1 MSETTILAIV
11 TVACTAGIPL
21 ITTVIK
27 IIEATVGSYAEQK
40 RMITDRQLQALEE
53 YAEIVF
59 RCSVGTEDGKPYKQ
73 MGNIYLYID
82 RSLWGKLDAI
92 NSYLN
97 NYDRDNAVREFSK
110 LLDLLK
116 LPDRY
121 IRSTSPKQIQ
131 DQSQQRLR

>member
-21 ITTVIK
+21 LTTIIK
-27 IIEATVGSYAEQK
+27 IIEATVGSYAERK
-40 RMITDRQLQALEE
+40 RMITDRQLQSLEE

>member
-21 ITTVIK
+21 ITTIIK
-27 IIEATVGSYAEQK
+27 IIESAVGSYTERK

-82 RSLWGKLDAI
+82 HSLWGRLDTI
-92 NSYLN
+92 NSYLDQ
-97 NYDRDNAVREFSK
+97 YDRDNAVREFSK

-131 DQSQQRLR
+131 DQSQQRQR